1 VIAPVRAT
9 NAIMVSGS
17 GQRSRKT
24 ARKPLSRT
32 EAERR
37 QRAYAAHRRA
47 WAEAVGRPYKGDED
61 PRPPPGEL
69 DAGPDE

>member
-1 VIAPVRAT
+1 MARGRARPT
-9 NAIMVSGS
+9 
-17 GQRSRKT
+17 SRKSF
-24 ARKPLSRT
+24 AAAKD

-47 WAEAVGRPYKGDED
+47 WAEAVGRPYLRQED

-69 DAGPDE
+69 DVDAAEE

>member
-1 VIAPVRAT
+1 MTAK
-9 NAIMVSGS
+9 S
-17 GQRSRKT
+17 GQSRRK
-24 ARKPLSRT
+24 AASKPLSSS

-37 QRAYAAHRRA
+37 QRAYAAHRRT

>member
-1 VIAPVRAT
+1 MGTR
-9 NAIMVSGS
+9 SG
-17 GQRSRKT
+17 KT
-24 ARKPLSRT
+24 SAMSLK

-47 WAEAVGRPYKGDED
+47 WAEAVGRPYTRDED